1 MNSEFEQSYMDKL
14 KMKNIPPA
22 LRAAMEET
30 AQEPKAEQAIP
41 MVQISEENWNRL
53 CRTVQQLQDL
63 SMDLTAQRADLKASA
78 ESYAASMTKAAQEQ
92 TEASEKAIQK
102 IANEATEQV
111 GNASER
117 ASRII
122 ERSIYRDEA
131 IWFLR
136 LALTF
141 LPTILIFLLWLYVGL
156 RM

>member
-30 AQEPKAEQAIP
+30 VQETEAEQTIP
-41 MVQISEENWNRL
+41 TVQISAEEWNRL
-53 CRTVQQLQDL
+53 CRAVQQLQEL
-63 SMDLTAQRADLKASA
+63 SMDLAKQKADLKASA
-78 ESYAASMTKAAQEQ
+78 ESYATSMTKAAQEQ
-92 TEASEKAIQK
+92 TEASEKAIQQ
-102 IANEATEQV
+102 IADEAMGQV

>member
-30 AQEPKAEQAIP
+30 AQETEMEQEIP
-41 MVQISEENWNRL
+41 MVQISEENWSRL

-78 ESYAASMTKAAQEQ
+78 VSYADSMTKAAQEQ
-92 TEASEKAIQK
+92 TEASKNAIQK
-102 IANEATEQV
+102 IANEAMGQV
-111 GNASER
+111 GNASEN

-122 ERSIYRDEA
+122 KRSIYRDEA

-136 LALTF
+136 LASTQSLSF
-141 LPTILIFLLWLYVGL
+141 L
-156 RM
+156 

>member
-14 KMKNIPPA
+14 KMKNTPPA

-30 AQEPKAEQAIP
+30 AQETETEQEIP
-41 MVQISEENWNRL
+41 MVQISEEDWNRL
-53 CRTVQQLQDL
+53 CRAVQQLQDL
-63 SMDLTAQRADLKASA
+63 STDLTAQSADLKASA
-78 ESYAASMTKAAQEQ
+78 ESYAASMAKAAREQ

-102 IANEATEQV
+102 IANEAMGQV
-111 GNASER
+111 GKASEK

>member
-1 MNSEFEQSYMDKL
+1 MNSESEQSYMDKL

-30 AQEPKAEQAIP
+30 AQEPEMDQEIP
-41 MVQISEENWNRL
+41 MVQISEEDWNRL
-53 CRTVQQLQDL
+53 YKAIQQLQDL
-63 SMDLTAQRADLKASA
+63 SMDLTAQKVNLKASA

-92 TEASEKAIQK
+92 TETSEKAIQK
-102 IANEATEQV
+102 IANEATKQV

-122 ERSIYRDEA
+122 ERSICRDEA

>member
-1 MNSEFEQSYMDKL
+1 MSSEFEQSYMDKL
-14 KMKNIPPA
+14 KMKNTPPA

-30 AQEPKAEQAIP
+30 TQETEAEQAIP
-41 MVQISEENWNRL
+41 MVQISEEDWNRL
-53 CRTVQQLQDL
+53 YKAIQQLQDL
-63 SMDLTAQRADLKASA
+63 SMDLTARRVNLKASA

-92 TEASEKAIQK
+92 TETSKNAIQK

-111 GNASER
+111 GNASEN

-122 ERSIYRDEA
+122 KRSIYRDEA

-141 LPTILIFLLWLYVGL
+141 IPTILIFLLWLYVGL